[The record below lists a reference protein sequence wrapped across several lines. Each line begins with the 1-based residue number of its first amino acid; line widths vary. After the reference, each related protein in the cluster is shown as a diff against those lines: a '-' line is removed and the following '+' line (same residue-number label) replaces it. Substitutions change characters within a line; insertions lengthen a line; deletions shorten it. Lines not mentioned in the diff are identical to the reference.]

1 MATHSALTGAELH
14 EPKGAA
20 AASANEVYV
29 ANGDGASGTWTST
42 ANAYKHILNVSIT
55 DISAAASYWV
65 VAPVAGNIVGYS
77 CVIDGVLI
85 TGDATLTLEVG
96 GTLVGS
102 SGMTVA
108 FTGSAAG
115 TVDTVATTATAVTA
129 GQAIEVITD
138 GGSTNVVR
146 AQISIEMDVS

>member
-42 ANAYKHILNVSIT
+42 ANAYTHILNVSIT

-77 CVIDGVLI
+77 CVIDGAII
-85 TGDATLTLEVG
+85 TVDATLTLEVG